1 MGKTTIDGL
10 SDAIM
15 DAMMEYREV
24 SEEAF
29 RKVAEQ
35 VAKEGSE
42 KLKVL
47 SPRGKGSR
55 KGHYA
60 DGWAFKAIES
70 REGKFSFVIYNRKKP
85 GLTHLLENGHALR
98 QGGRARAFKHI
109 KKVEQWC
116 VDEFEKRTAEMLE
129 K

>member
-35 VAKEGSE
+35 VAKEGTA
-42 KLKVL
+42 KLKTL
-47 SPRGKGSR
+47 SPRGSGSR

-60 DGWAFKAIES
+60 DGWTFMAIPS
-70 REGKFSFVIYNRKKP
+70 RRGQFKFSIYNRKKP

-116 VDEFEKRTAEMLE
+116 IDEFEKRTAEMLN